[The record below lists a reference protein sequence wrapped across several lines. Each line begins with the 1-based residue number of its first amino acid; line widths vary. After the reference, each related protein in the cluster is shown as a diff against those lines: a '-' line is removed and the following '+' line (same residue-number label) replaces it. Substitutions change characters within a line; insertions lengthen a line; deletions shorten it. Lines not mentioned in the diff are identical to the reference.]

1 MATLQMLV
9 PRNFTRCMLG
19 LTCGFS
25 VCFVAVAEP
34 CGFVSAMGKIGEL
47 LCFPGEQLAKLV
59 NGQT

>member
-9 PRNFTRCMLG
+9 PWNFTRCMLG
-19 LTCGFS
+19 LTS